1 MARRARWIATAGV
14 RRSFFVI
21 PTQDSE
27 QMIHLLGS
35 HCHQRMPFR

>member
-1 MARRARWIATAGV
+1 MATAGV
-14 RRSFFVI
+14 RRNFFVS

-35 HCHQRMPFR
+35 QCHQRIPFR